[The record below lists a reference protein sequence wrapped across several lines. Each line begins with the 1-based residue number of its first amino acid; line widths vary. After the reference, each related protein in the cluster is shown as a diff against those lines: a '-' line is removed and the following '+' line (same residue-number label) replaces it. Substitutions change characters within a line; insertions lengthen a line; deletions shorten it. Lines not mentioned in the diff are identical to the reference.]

1 MYPTGQTQFVYEPL
15 VNPNSVRLLRVIAP
29 DAFGQVQVQLWED
42 TEGAA
47 YKCLS
52 YTWGDQSETYPIWV
66 NYQEG
71 PYPTRVNNQEM
82 QVGKNLYDFLEV
94 ASHGTFGEYFWID
107 ALCINQ
113 SDDVEKSLQVQRMGD
128 IYKNAKEVL
137 VWLGDGK
144 ENRIPHLFQQMGRAV
159 AASEKTRYV
168 KRKGL
173 LGVGPTGL
181 RRIGDVWVAL
191 DTASAVGFN
200 DGCFKDRND
209 LFDICTTDLAN
220 HPYWNGA
227 WTVQELLSVRSPQR
241 IFLCSRAETRA
252 LEELLHYCQDD
263 PRLRRIQ
270 MLLKGTYLRHGS
282 AIPFWFIFY
291 QLGRT
296 LECRDPRDRIYS
308 LLSVTGQERFTVDYS
323 ESTFGLFFRSATRFS
338 AWACPYLLTFLW
350 YALGITRESV
360 EDAFKFSLG
369 FQVSIPMRA
378 TTCARGLNLRK
389 IYARGLNLRKRCRPR
404 GGFDHWR
411 ATIENC
417 TSRDILLCPSTNIGV
432 PGRIGEEILDQE
444 NIHVVVRRVSKNDI
458 SLSLHTHSFGVLPYS
473 KPIELWFDKDGIES
487 RITNWKDARRYA
499 GLCRSDTKFND
510 DENKD
515 DGIMDSWKLKPHFT
529 LKMTHDYPIACVD
542 FMESQGKE
550 AIKKSLQSLEIGL
563 RKYGDDGIRGMLS
576 ATADFGTAS

>member
-1 MYPTGQTQFVYEPL
+1 MDGHSQ
-15 VNPNSVRLLRVIAP
+15 I
-29 DAFGQVQVQLWED
+29 QVQLWED

-52 YTWGDQSETYPIWV
+52 YTWEDQSETYPIWV
-66 NYQEG
+66 NYQEM
-71 PYPTRVNNQEM
+71 PYPTSVNYQEM

-94 ASHGTFGEYFWID
+94 ASHISNDYFWID

-128 IYKNAKEVL
+128 IYKNAKEVC
-137 VWLGDGK
+137 VWLGNGK
-144 ENRIPHLFQQMGRAV
+144 ENRIPHLFWQMERAI
-159 AASEKTRYV
+159 AASNSSRYE

-173 LGVGPTGL
+173 VGVGPTGW
-181 RRIGDVWVAL
+181 RRYGEAWFPV
-191 DTASAVGFN
+191 DTASPVSSN
-200 DGCFKDRND
+200 DGCFKNRND

-220 HPYWNGA
+220 HPYWNRA

-263 PRLRRIQ
+263 PRLRRIET
-270 MLLKGTYLRHGS
+270 LLKGTYFRHGS

-323 ESTFGLFFRSATRFS
+323 ESTVGLFFRTATHFS
-338 AWACPYLLTFLW
+338 AWGCPYLLTLLW
-350 YALGITRESV
+350 YALGVTRESV

-369 FQVSIPMRA
+369 YQVSIPMRA
-378 TTCARGLNLRK
+378 TN
-389 IYARGLNLRKRCRPR
+389 YARGLNLRKRCRPR
-404 GGFDHWR
+404 GGSPHWR
-411 ATIENC
+411 AQIKGC
-417 TSRDILLCPSTNIGV
+417 TSRDILLCPSTNVGV
-432 PGRIGEEILDQE
+432 PRRIGEEIFDQE
-444 NIHVVVRRVSKNDI
+444 NIHVVIRRGSKNAI

-473 KPIELWFDKDGIES
+473 KQMELWFDKDGIES
-487 RITNWKDARRYA
+487 RITNWKDALRYA
-499 GLCRSDTKFND
+499 GLCRSDIGFND

-515 DGIMDSWKLKPHFT
+515 DGIMDSWKLNPHFT
-529 LKMTHDYPIACVD
+529 LKMTHEYPIACVA

-550 AIKKSLQSLEIGL
+550 AIKKSLQNLETGL
-563 RKYGDDGIRGMLS
+563 RKYGDDSIRGLLS
-576 ATADFGTAS
+576 ATADFGTTS